1 MSKRPDN
8 DLFMRSTGIGYTL
21 EGYTKYTNVCYEY
34 RMGHLSTTYYSPSY
48 QKRIMYLL
56 VEDVIEL
63 NNPNHTPDGV
73 LIVKT
78 REMV

>member
-8 DLFMRSTGIGYTL
+8 GLFMRSTVIGYTL

-34 RMGHLSTTYYSPSY
+34 RTGHFSTTYYNPSY

-56 VEDVIEL
+56 VEDLIEL

-73 LIVKT
+73 LIVGC
-78 REMV
+78 REFV

>member
-1 MSKRPDN
+1 
-8 DLFMRSTGIGYTL
+8 
-21 EGYTKYTNVCYEY
+21 
-34 RMGHLSTTYYSPSY
+34 LSTTYYSPSY